1 MTPGAGLIVI
11 MGPTASGKSAMAL
24 ELARRYGG
32 EIVSADS
39 MQLYR
44 DLPVGT
50 AQPTPAER
58 AEIPHHLVGILDL
71 SERADVYTFVELADR
86 AVAAIRSR
94 GKVPVVAGGT
104 GLYLRAL
111 LYGLDP
117 LPGDEALKRDLDRAY
132 DDPAQLP
139 RLRARLTEVG
149 DGAVLEKFGNNRR
162 RLIRALEI
170 RLLTGKSILELQSGR
185 NAQLRYPLLLA
196 RRLEWPRE
204 MLKARIAART
214 RAMLDAG
221 WIEEARQAIAKG
233 LFHTPT
239 AHQALGYR
247 QIDQYLHGETTREE
261 LIEKIAV
268 ATWQFARRQQT
279 WFRRQHPEAEPCDMT
294 RPN

>member
-117 LPGDEALKRDLDRAY
+117 RPGDEALKRDLDRAY

>member
-214 RAMLDAG
+214 RAENRGGM
-221 WIEEARQAIAKG
+221 
-233 LFHTPT
+233 P
-239 AHQALGYR
+239 
-247 QIDQYLHGETTREE
+247 
-261 LIEKIAV
+261 
-268 ATWQFARRQQT
+268 
-279 WFRRQHPEAEPCDMT
+279 
-294 RPN
+294 